1 MLCFNIGGDYIQFL
15 GTVSKPIRLQI
26 ERSKVPTPL
35 AAEIYASSVYFQPYL
50 RNWVHV
56 GFSYASFEGDA
67 KLSVLRESLKIS
79 LSAIGDFPGSIPV
92 NQKKK
97 KKRKKQHKF
106 SNKHI

>member
-26 ERSKVPTPL
+26 EKSKVPTPL
-35 AAEIYASSVYFQPYL
+35 AAEIYASSVYFHPYL
-50 RNWVHV
+50 RNWVE

-97 KKRKKQHKF
+97 NEKKQHKF
-106 SNKHI
+106 SNKHIYM